1 MWTADPG
8 YPILALELDKGIP
21 MASSQTKVREASE
34 AAFARLAE
42 TLSKDPRVDD
52 PGMARAKGFGSKGL
66 KVAQKLFAFH
76 SKGRLVVKLPKDRVD
91 ALASS
96 GKGKQFDPG
105 HGRLMKEWAAVGV
118 EAKALW
124 PGLAREA
131 LEFATRHAPQQP
143 KHPPGA
149 PKRTQRGARRR

>member
-1 MWTADPG
+1 MD
-8 YPILALELDKGIP
+8 
-21 MASSQTKVREASE
+21 SRQTRHPEESE

-66 KVAQKLFAFH
+66 KVARKLFAFQ
-76 SKGRLVVKLPKDRVD
+76 SRGRLVVKLPSDRVE

-96 GKGKQFDPG
+96 GKGKHFDPG
-105 HGRLMKEWAAVGV
+105 HGRLMKEWIAIDFGAQS
-118 EAKALW
+118 LW

-131 LEFATRHAPQQP
+131 LDFAAQRAGHEPRRASGSAKRPGPAP
-143 KHPPGA
+143 
-149 PKRTQRGARRR
+149 RRR